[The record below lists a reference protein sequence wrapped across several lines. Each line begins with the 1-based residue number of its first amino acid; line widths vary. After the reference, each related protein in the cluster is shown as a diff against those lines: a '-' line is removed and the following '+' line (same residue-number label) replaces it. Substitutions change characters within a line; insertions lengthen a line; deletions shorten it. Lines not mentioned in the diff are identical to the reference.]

1 MASEDETI
9 STADMAEDAAERARS
24 LILAFQRHVEAHSIT
39 AVADAVADG
48 ARRGVTTAVS
58 GRLATMSRADADMYA
73 AAAASGAVA
82 STLAAFANGAIEP
95 PNVPCIKENGITMVA
110 ALTGG
115 RVGAMTT
122 SSGSISLSGH
132 SILAFSAMI
141 AAVSVFVI
149 LLRAF

>member
-82 STLAAFANGAIEP
+82 STLAAFANGA
-95 PNVPCIKENGITMVA
+95 VSMK
-110 ALTGG
+110 LLDKLD
-115 RVGAMTT
+115 R
-122 SSGSISLSGH
+122 SS
-132 SILAFSAMI
+132 
-141 AAVSVFVI
+141 
-149 LLRAF
+149 